1 MSDPPTAVSY
11 LYLFRHQAVHW
22 QAVPAFVQLFADPY
36 YPDPDLGLAP
46 VRAQLELRA
55 ALAARAD
62 EPVAEVAPAD

>member
-22 QAVPAFVQLFADPY
+22 QAVPAFAQPFADPY
-36 YPDPDLGLAP
+36 PGLELDLGLDR
-46 VRAQLELRA
+46 VQLDLRA